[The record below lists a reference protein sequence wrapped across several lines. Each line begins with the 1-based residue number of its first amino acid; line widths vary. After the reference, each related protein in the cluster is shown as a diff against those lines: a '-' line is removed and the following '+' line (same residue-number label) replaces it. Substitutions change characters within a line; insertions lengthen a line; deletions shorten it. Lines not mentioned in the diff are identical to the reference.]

1 MTGLPNLRMKTRS
14 FYCHIKVDARLPSR
28 RMAPWDMNRKPD
40 KSEESAPTDSQQDP
54 SDDGSDSAQPKV
66 LPDGRVADSQS
77 HRSGGIALDE
87 KSMAL
92 ISAQSTPAELVAWG
106 LKRFQALQKVMTTSF
121 GMEGCALIDLCSKAI
136 AENELPNL
144 KVAWIDTAFFFPE
157 THQLREKLEKRYSNI
172 EIVRWST
179 SVSVQDQAD
188 TYGNELWKNNPNLC
202 CHIRKVVPM
211 KENIAGND
219 LWITGLRR
227 TQSESR
233 ANTEILSWDWR
244 YQLLKFCPLAAWTRA
259 DVWNYV
265 QQNDVPFN
273 QLHLQNYPSI
283 SCFHCTR
290 SVPGSSPDSETRDG
304 RWEGKDKDECGLH
317 FSI

>member
-1 MTGLPNLRMKTRS
+1 MNKKTNNQEPIHETS
-14 FYCHIKVDARLPSR
+14 EVDGTI
-28 RMAPWDMNRKPD
+28 
-40 KSEESAPTDSQQDP
+40 SAIPE
-54 SDDGSDSAQPKV
+54 V
-66 LPDGRVADSQS
+66 LPDGRVADPPTHQNAPNM
-77 HRSGGIALDE
+77 ALDD
-87 KSMAL
+87 KAMAMASPESSP
-92 ISAQSTPAELVAWG
+92 IELVAWG
-106 LKRFQALQKVMTTSF
+106 LKRFLNQEKVMTTSF

-136 AENELPNL
+136 RENDLPKL
-144 KVAWIDTAFFFPE
+144 KVAWIDTGFFFPE
-157 THQLREKLEKRYSNI
+157 THQLREKIEAKYSNI
-172 EIVRWST
+172 EVVRWST
-179 SVSVQDQAD
+179 TVSVQEQTE
-188 TYGNELWKNNPNLC
+188 TYGNELWNNNPNLC

-227 TQSESR
+227 TQTKSR
-233 ANTEILSWDWR
+233 SDTEILSWDWR
-244 YQLLKFCPLAAWTRA
+244 YHLLKFCPLATWSRS

-283 SCFHCTR
+283 GCFHCTQ
-290 SVPGSSPDSETRDG
+290 SVPGSTPESDAREG